1 MRSVTQM
8 MNILQ
13 SAGSGLLE
21 SVSQIAVVA
30 GSLLLVGMLVGFG
43 AFAYKQVLGDGI
55 EGPDEQD
62 GHEAESDDEWDYY

>member
-55 EGPDEQD
+55 EWPDEQD